1 MVPGGV
7 YALIAV
13 WGPLGG
19 GEGEGGK
26 LKAAPNYHSLDALG
40 GWRIN
45 TYKFHNIF
53 QFWGSR
59 SRGQSSVCSITPTAK
74 GSASSLL

>member
-7 YALIAV
+7 YALMTV

-26 LKAAPNYHSLDALG
+26 LKAAPKPHSLDALG
-40 GWRIN
+40 GWRICRA
-45 TYKFHNIF
+45 ILLEP
-53 QFWGSR
+53 R
-59 SRGQSSVCSITPTAK
+59 ISI
-74 GSASSLL
+74 SESLYPLKYA